1 MNGLIAFHGYSIE
14 QQYRK
19 RKLQNR
25 KTSILR
31 GEGRVAEWLKA
42 PDSKSGLG
50 ETLTWVRIPPLPP
63 YLAGSVDWPVTAG
76 RGRPGRRSASA
87 LPFVSVTEAL
97 QSQSSA
103 DLGRRRPARS
113 VFL

>member
-1 MNGLIAFHGYSIE
+1 MIESIAFGA
-14 QQYRK
+14 YRSEAQPGK
-19 RKLQNR
+19 RRFAKS

-63 YLAGSVDWPVTAG
+63 IFTRESRMWLAF
-76 RGRPGRRSASA
+76 RGQFRDSFSDETEIRPCES
-87 LPFVSVTEAL
+87 EAH
-97 QSQSSA
+97 
-103 DLGRRRPARS
+103 
-113 VFL
+113 